1 MRVGVLGGGSVFALN
16 LARYL
21 SECGIDHFGIGRSVR
36 KPDALWPVDHHYRY
50 HALHVVDQL
59 PAVMAVLD
67 TEKPDVVVC
76 FAAQGEGAASF
87 GANAP
92 DFFRTNTWGLSRFA
106 LELQK
111 RDYLKRFI
119 NIGSSEVYGSPD
131 EAAKES
137 DLLNPTSPYS
147 VSKAAFDQYL
157 QAMWRTQKFPMNI
170 VRPSNCYAP
179 GQQLHRIIPKAII
192 CALKGEKLQLHGGG
206 MAQKSYLHSTD
217 LSHAIL
223 RIAEDAPLG
232 EIYNVG
238 PDAPVTIRHVVELVA
253 AACGVDFY
261 HLVDEVPD
269 RMGQDARYYL
279 DVEKMGELG
288 WKQTITLESGINDM
302 VAWVR
307 KYPELLTMNTA
318 YQHRK

>member
-1 MRVGVLGGGSVFALN
+1 MKIGILGGGSCFALN
-16 LARYL
+16 LAKYL

-36 KPDALWPVDHHYRY
+36 KSPAMWPVDHHYRY
-50 HALHVVDQL
+50 WALHVVDQL
-59 PAVMAVLD
+59 PEVMSILD
-67 TEKPDVVVC
+67 TEKPDVIVN

-92 DFFRTNTWGLSRFA
+92 DFFRTNTWGLSRLV

-111 RDYLKRFI
+111 RSYFKRFVH
-119 NIGSSEVYGSPD
+119 IGSSEVYGSPD
-131 EAAKES
+131 HAAKET

-157 QAMWRTQKFPMNI
+157 LAMWHTQKFPMYI
-170 VRPSNCYAP
+170 IRPSNCYTP

-217 LSHAIL
+217 LSRAIL
-223 RIAEDAPLG
+223 LIAEMGGLYD
-232 EIYNVG
+232 IYNVG
-238 PDAPVTIRHVVELVA
+238 PDSPVTIRSVVEMVA
-253 AACGVDFY
+253 KACNVRFEY
-261 HLVDEVPD
+261 LVDEVPD

-279 DVEKMGELG
+279 DCNRVKGLG
-288 WKQTITLESGINDM
+288 WRQTIALEAGIAGM
-302 VAWVR
+302 VGWV
-307 KYPELLTMNTA
+307 KEHPELLTADTA
-318 YQHRK
+318 YRHRL

>member
-1 MRVGVLGGGSVFALN
+1 MRVAILGGGSCFALN
-16 LARYL
+16 LARLL
-21 SECGIDHFGIGRSVR
+21 SDYSIEHFGIGRSPR
-36 KPDALWPVDHHYRY
+36 KPPAMWPIEHHYRY

-59 PAVMAVLD
+59 QAVLAVLD
-67 TEKPDVVVC
+67 TEKPDVIVN

-92 DFFRTNTWGLSRFA
+92 DFFRTNTWGLSRLV

-111 RDYLKRFI
+111 RDWMKRFVH
-119 NIGSSEVYGSPD
+119 IGSSEVYGSPD
-131 EAAKES
+131 HPAKES

-157 QAMWRTQKFPMNI
+157 ESMWRTQKFPMNI
-170 VRPSNCYAP
+170 VRPSNCYTP

-206 MAQKSYLHSTD
+206 MAQKSYMHSID
-217 LSHAIL
+217 LSRAIL
-223 RIAEDAPLG
+223 KIAEVAPLG

-238 PDAPVTIRHVVELVA
+238 PDEPVTIRHVVEWVA
-253 AACGVDFY
+253 VHSKVAYSDLIEDA
-261 HLVDEVPD
+261 PD

-279 DVEKMGELG
+279 DSSKIKALG
-288 WKQTITLESGINDM
+288 WELCCPLGIGIGM
-302 VAWVR
+302 MAHWVQ
-307 KYPELLTMNTA
+307 KHPELLTMSTA
-318 YQHRK
+318 YEHRT